1 MHIFFLS
8 SPSHFPVFRFVC
20 FVVSFPFHLVFKLF
34 ASFLFS
40 CQLMGQARA
49 RVEGGEG
56 VRDEANIYVNWHV
69 GNKVAWDMEQMVF
82 ITQLQQTQLE

>member
-1 MHIFFLS
+1 
-8 SPSHFPVFRFVC
+8 
-20 FVVSFPFHLVFKLF
+20 
-34 ASFLFS
+34 
-40 CQLMGQARA
+40 MGQARA